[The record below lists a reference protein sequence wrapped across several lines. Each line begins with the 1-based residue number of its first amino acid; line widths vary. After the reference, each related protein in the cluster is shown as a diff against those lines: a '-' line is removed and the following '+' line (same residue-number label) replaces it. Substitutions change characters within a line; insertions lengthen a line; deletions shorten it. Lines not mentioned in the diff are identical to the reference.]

1 MEKKRSTKKKTF
13 NEKAT
18 ENTRHIL
25 GSIDLSN
32 MLDINSFTPTDKLN
46 YLKDAETIF
55 QSVVFQNEMKTMIQ
69 AQLEFIGMNA
79 ANYDEVI
86 MGRGTM
92 NGFSLMQERFSILHN
107 EYRQAIKPEDR
118 DFDPFNPLPERS

>member
-1 MEKKRSTKKKTF
+1 MRKKRSTK
-13 NEKAT
+13 NEKLT
-18 ENTRHIL
+18 ENTRHVL
-25 GSIDLSN
+25 GSINLSD
-32 MLDINSFTPTDKLN
+32 MVDIGSLTPADKLN
-46 YLKDAETIF
+46 YLKEAEGVY
-55 QSVVFQNEMKTMIQ
+55 QNEVFQNELKIMVQ
-69 AQLEFIGMNA
+69 AQLEFIGLNA

-107 EYRQAIKPEDR
+107 EYRQAIKPEDK